1 MKANVKPKTF
11 KKDNSGYLK
20 VVGGL
25 VALLIMIIIGI
36 LVFWEVNDSITLSSD
51 TANDSRNT
59 TTSMASTVFGLLP
72 LIALVVVAAIILGVI
87 LAFGAG
93 GGGKGM

>member
-1 MKANVKPKTF
+1 MKANIKSKLVENDK
-11 KKDNSGYLK
+11 GYVK

-25 VALLIMIIIGI
+25 VALLIMIIIGV
-36 LVFWEVNDSITLSSD
+36 LVFWEVNDAITLSSD

-59 TTSMASTVFGLLP
+59 TTNMATTVFGLLP

-87 LAFGAG
+87 LAFG
-93 GGGKGM
+93 GGKTGRV

>member
-1 MKANVKPKTF
+1 MKSNMKAKAF
-11 KKDNSGYLK
+11 KKDDSGYLK

-36 LVFWEVNDSITLSSD
+36 LVFWEVNDSITLGSD
-51 TANDSRNT
+51 AANTSRNT

-93 GGGKGM
+93 KAGM